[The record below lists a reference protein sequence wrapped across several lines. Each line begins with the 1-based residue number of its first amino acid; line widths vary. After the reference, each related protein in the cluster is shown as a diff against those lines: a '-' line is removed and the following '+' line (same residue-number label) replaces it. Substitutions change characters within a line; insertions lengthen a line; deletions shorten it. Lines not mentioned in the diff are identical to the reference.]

1 MRLAARTTVE
11 QSPGTVWAFLADPST
26 ASSWDASIAE
36 VIPSSTGAPA
46 VGWEA
51 ETLSPRGK
59 RQRFRIPHY
68 EDGRL
73 LSFVLLDDPT
83 FDHAE
88 LSFLL
93 EPAGAGTRIVHIIE
107 GRTRNRA
114 LGFVLTVVGRRALAR
129 DPSRLRA
136 TLRRLPTDP

>member
-1 MRLAARTTVE
+1 MRLTARATVE
-11 QSPGTVWAFLADPST
+11 QSPAAVWAFLADPST
-26 ASSWDASIAE
+26 APSWDASIAE
-36 VIPSSTGAPA
+36 VIPRSTGAPA

-59 RQRFRIPHY
+59 RQRFRISRY

-73 LSFVLLDDPT
+73 LSFVLLDDPM
-83 FDHAE
+83 FHHAE

-114 LGFVLTVVGRRALAR
+114 LGILLTVIGGRALAR
-129 DPSRLRA
+129 DLSRLRA
-136 TLRRLPTDP
+136 ALRRLPTDP